1 MIVLLN
7 QGGGEGAL
15 FFTGKVLRFRSAGIA
30 LSQLCR
36 MPPYRTHS
44 LRKADGIWDAGWA
57 ARPVSCTGRSGGRNG
72 EVLYEPSSCNTAKL
86 DWT

>member
-1 MIVLLN
+1 MLLHRKQLVLLLDICGIMIVLLN

-44 LRKADGIWDAGWA
+44 LRKADGIWDAG
-57 ARPVSCTGRSGGRNG
+57 
-72 EVLYEPSSCNTAKL
+72 
-86 DWT
+86 